1 MVRLGG
7 VATRRLTMPRRSN
20 LFAHV
25 HRLLPDFVRV
35 QRRQGVQFR
44 HGRNV
49 RLPDAVPAEVVAS
62 MRAGTWEALGAR
74 GITKRDPSTLARPD
88 RHTWIAV
95 KPTCSG
101 GDAVGPDDS
110 PAVRMLLDE
119 LLGPT
124 RSSGSDWGKTLVAL
138 PERGSTWS
146 VPGTA
151 WHFDHLYRSPGVV
164 TAVNLFLLLDD
175 VAPRGG
181 GTPVVRNSPQLL
193 DRLLSSGAQFSK
205 VSEQNRSF
213 ITSTEWTRG
222 LTASKAART
231 AERTARYTTENLV
244 EGIPMRVDELC
255 GSAGD
260 VFVCHPR
267 SSTPSP

>member
-1 MVRLGG
+1 VK
-7 VATRRLTMPRRSN
+7 
-20 LFAHV
+20 
-25 HRLLPDFVRV
+25 
-35 QRRQGVQFR
+35 
-44 HGRNV
+44 
-49 RLPDAVPAEVVAS
+49 LPDAVPAEVVSS
-62 MRAGTWEALGAR
+62 MRAGTWEVRGAR
-74 GITKRDPSTLARPD
+74 GIAERDPSTWARPD
-88 RHTWIAV
+88 GQTWIAV
-95 KPTCSG
+95 KPTRSG
-101 GDAVGPDDS
+101 GAAVGPDDS

-124 RSSGSDWGKTLVAL
+124 RSSGRDWGKTLVAL
-138 PERGSTWS
+138 PETGSTWS

-164 TAVNLFLLLDD
+164 TAVNLFLLIDD

-181 GTPVVRNSPQLL
+181 GTAVVRNSPQLL

-222 LTASKAART
+222 LTAART
-231 AERTARYTTENLV
+231 AERTARYTTETLV